1 MHNTPKLLALTFTLC
16 LLVAPLLA
24 FSQHP
29 EAELM
34 ESMPEDEGR
43 ELVTSLCVG
52 CHSLATVL
60 STGKGEEGWR
70 DTINNM
76 ISRGAQIFDDE
87 TETILGYLTRHY
99 GAETGPASSSLDP
112 PAPVTVKE
120 SSESVA
126 MQNVGDSADHPGQAV
141 LAAKCG
147 QCHGPGTWQDLRLDR
162 SGWEVVLYSMVGR
175 GALWTEEEIH
185 GMAEYLAQ
193 DYGPESAT
201 QRRQ

>member
-52 CHSLATVL
+52 CHSLETVL
-60 STGKGEEGWR
+60 SAGKGEEGWR

-87 TETILGYLTRHY
+87 VETILGYLTRHY
-99 GAETGPASSSLDP
+99 GAETEPDSDEESQESEATEDG
-112 PAPVTVKE
+112 KE
-120 SSESVA
+120 SSK
-126 MQNVGDSADHPGQAV
+126 P
-141 LAAKCG
+141 
-147 QCHGPGTWQDLRLDR
+147 
-162 SGWEVVLYSMVGR
+162 
-175 GALWTEEEIH
+175 
-185 GMAEYLAQ
+185 
-193 DYGPESAT
+193 
-201 QRRQ
+201 